1 MNRAVYIGAGLDILP
16 IIVCSNIKQFIYI
29 DSLPKSEYGTFWY
42 NTEQGYDKQFLD
54 RLMLIMSNNNFRCI
68 KQSKTIYEFENGDR
82 NLKYFINTAFPDH
95 ITGEIAE
102 YIRSCNTLIL
112 SGFCPHKV
120 ILEYMPNLHTVIG
133 NTHTVYI
140 QSDADYEDDEQK
152 SNSVFEYLIHNK
164 TVAKQYVLLK
174 EKHSYQYWN
183 YDNML
188 PSMGDIYDMI
198 DVADITQFLK

>member
-1 MNRAVYIGAGLDILP
+1 
-16 IIVCSNIKQFIYI
+16 
-29 DSLPKSEYGTFWY
+29 
-42 NTEQGYDKQFLD
+42 
-54 RLMLIMSNNNFRCI
+54 
-68 KQSKTIYEFENGDR
+68 
-82 NLKYFINTAFPDH
+82 
-95 ITGEIAE
+95 
-102 YIRSCNTLIL
+102 
-112 SGFCPHKV
+112 
-120 ILEYMPNLHTVIG
+120 MPNLHTVIG

-140 QSDADYEDDEQK
+140 QSDADYEDDDQK